1 MGLIERGALKIFESN
16 FHRQEPIRPSFKHA
30 ITQQTFTTRLVM
42 SVRPSARIHLN

>member
-30 ITQQTFTTRLVM
+30 ITQQTY
-42 SVRPSARIHLN
+42 